1 MDGVTVGGTPVSASA
16 LLRAEAAALSVSAE
30 RDQIEPGGTLGHWL
44 RGQEMALVALAA
56 LADHIDETAAR
67 LEERVHAT
75 IKNTRELSIS
85 EVHRLRQATA
95 LAEETTKSLR
105 ATEVVVKMRTEQA
118 IGNLIASMKPD
129 LIKALRATTVIREQ
143 SWNRRQNL
151 IGVTGMACLLVGL
164 FGIGYVMG
172 GGDFRSRSAGDQAQA
187 AVARCFAAARPNPIV
202 STSTCPVVTLIEP
215 GG

>member
-30 RDQIEPGGTLGHWL
+30 RDQIEPDGTLGHWL

-85 EVHRLRQATA
+85 EVHRLKQATA
-95 LAEETTKSLR
+95 LAEETTKALR
-105 ATEVVVKMRTEQA
+105 ATESVVKMRTEQA

-151 IGVTGMACLLVGL
+151 LGVTGMACLLVGL

-187 AVARCFAAARPNPIV
+187 AVARCFASARPNPIV

>member
-44 RGQEMALVALAA
+44 RGQQMALVALAA

-105 ATEVVVKMRTEQA
+105 ATESVVKMRTEQA

>member
-105 ATEVVVKMRTEQA
+105 ATEAVVKMRTEQA

-151 IGVTGMACLLVGL
+151 LGVTGMACLLVGL

-187 AVARCFAAARPNPIV
+187 AVARCFASARPNPIV

>member
-105 ATEVVVKMRTEQA
+105 ATEAVVKMRTEQA

-202 STSTCPVVTLIEP
+202 STSTCPVVTLIEA

>member
-105 ATEVVVKMRTEQA
+105 ATEAVVKMRTEQA

-172 GGDFRSRSAGDQAQA
+172 GGDFRSRSAGDQAEA

>member
-105 ATEVVVKMRTEQA
+105 ATEAVVKMRTEQA
-118 IGNLIASMKPD
+118 IGNLIVSMKPD

>member
-105 ATEVVVKMRTEQA
+105 ATEAVVKMRTEQA